1 MKYGKFEQI
10 DFLKTVIYDYQRK
23 IDQDPDKDK
32 LFILN
37 DILDMYYCILETI
50 EKR

>member
-1 MKYGKFEQI
+1 MKYGKFEQV

-23 IDQDPDKDK
+23 IDQETDKEK
-32 LFILN
+32 LWILN
-37 DILDMYYCILETI
+37 DILDMYYCILEST